1 MIIYHERIKMK
12 KNVVIL
18 EIFDF
23 LKQRGLVSNESDF
36 SIDWLGQ
43 SDSYF
48 RGLRFKRTEPTL
60 GVVAIC
66 GTRLSSAGEFI
77 RQSPKHHHVAEKFF
91 EFRDRCTQI
100 VNEDAI
106 ELELIS

>member
-1 MIIYHERIKMK
+1 MN
-12 KNVVIL
+12 KNTVIL

-23 LKQRGLVSNESDF
+23 LKQRGIVSNESDF

-66 GTRLSSAGEFI
+66 GARLSNAGEFI
-77 RQSPKHHHVAEKFF
+77 RQSPKHRHVAEKLF
-91 EFRDRCTQI
+91 ELSDRCNQI
-100 VNEDAI
+100 VNEEAI